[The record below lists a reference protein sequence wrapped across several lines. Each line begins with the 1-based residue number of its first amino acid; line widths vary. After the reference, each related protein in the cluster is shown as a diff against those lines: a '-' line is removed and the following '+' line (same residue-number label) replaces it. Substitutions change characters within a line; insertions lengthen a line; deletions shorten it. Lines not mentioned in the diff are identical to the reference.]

1 MLPVIWSPK
10 AEDDLLEIIQ
20 FIAERDPW
28 AAERIGEAI
37 RNSTWPLPEH
47 PYLFRPG
54 RVLGTR
60 EIVAQPNYIV
70 VYRVELECVKV
81 LRVVHARQ
89 EYP

>member
-37 RNSTWPLPEH
+37 RDSTWPLPEH